1 MDFFLFKDWLLES
14 FLNEERFN
22 IDALHERL
30 NLIRF
35 SSDFL
40 LRQSCFLN
48 TVLSLQK
55 NSELSCNNMFASL
68 KEHFLNVYFERELDD
83 LLICERS
90 NFQKTFDLRE
100 IVRHDTIKY
109 NVLSQ
114 NLNFSK
120 RFIEELENRKKKCK
134 CYFCNFYTTTS

>member
-1 MDFFLFKDWLLES
+1 MES
-14 FLNEERFN
+14 FSNEEIFN
-22 IDALHERL
+22 IDALHEKL

-48 TVLSLQK
+48 TVLNLQK
-55 NSELSCNNMFASL
+55 NGEINCGNIFASL

-83 LLICERS
+83 LVICERS

-100 IVRHDTIKY
+100 NVRHDTIKY
-109 NVLSQ
+109 NALSQ
-114 NLNFSK
+114 NLFFSK
-120 RFIEELENRKKKCK
+120 D
-134 CYFCNFYTTTS
+134 